1 MNRKNIIIQLG
12 IVLAIILVANLIS
25 NELYFRLDFTEDN
38 RYTFSEATKEVID
51 ELNGVITVKAYFSED
66 LPPQLMKNRQD
77 FQDQLVEYENRSQ
90 GNIVFEFVNPN
101 ENEEAE
107 RDAQQNGVSPV
118 MINVTERDQVQQMRA
133 YMGAVLK
140 MDDRTEVIPLVQ
152 PGAAMEYAITT
163 AIKKVSIADKPK
175 LGLIQGYGE
184 PTLQAL
190 PQLMD
195 QLSVLYKVEPFRLRD
210 TAAVPGYYRAL
221 IWINPKDSVSTGD
234 FAKLDRYLNQGG
246 GIFIAH
252 SCVEGD
258 LQQGLLSK
266 TTDVGLKGWLGRK
279 GLVLGDQFVVDAQCA
294 SVNVQQRQGFFTINS
309 QVEFPFFP
317 MVNNF
322 ADHAITSGLES
333 VMFPFVSPLSF
344 SSSDTSWAQVPLVYS
359 SENSGLITPP
369 SYIDIQKKWAQ
380 RDFPQG
386 AQILVAGLD
395 NGNARVGVAA
405 NGTFCVNGEGQRPQQ
420 QNQDNINLASNMID
434 WIADD
439 TGLIDLRTKGITSRP
454 LESVE
459 DSSKAMI
466 KYGNVF
472 APILLILIYAFIRK
486 QMNQRKRQ
494 KWMQGNYE

>member
-184 PTLQAL
+184 PTIQAL

-221 IWINPKDSVSTGD
+221 IWINPKDSVSAGD

-252 SCVEGD
+252 SSVEGD

-395 NGNARVGVAA
+395 NGKARVGVAA

>member
-38 RYTFSEATKEVID
+38 RYTFSDATREVID

-184 PTLQAL
+184 PSLQAL
-190 PQLMD
+190 PQMMD
-195 QLSVLYKVEPFRLRD
+195 QLSVLYNVEPFRLRD

-221 IWINPKDSVSTGD
+221 IWINPKDSVNQAD
-234 FAKLDRYLNQGG
+234 FAKLDRYLSQGG
-246 GIFIAH
+246 GVFVAH
-252 SCVEGD
+252 SSVEGD
-258 LQQGLLSK
+258 LQQGLLSR
-266 TTDVGLKGWLGRK
+266 TTDVGLKGWLATK

-309 QVEFPFFP
+309 QVEFPYFP
-317 MVNNF
+317 TVNNF

-344 SSSDTSWAQVPLVYS
+344 NNRDTSWTQVPLVYS
-359 SENSGLITPP
+359 SENSGIVTPP
-369 SYIDIQKKWAQ
+369 SYIDIQKKWSKG
-380 RDFPQG
+380 DFPQG

-395 NGNARVGVAA
+395 NGMARIGVAA

-459 DSSKAMI
+459 DSTKAMI

-494 KWMQGNYE
+494 KWMQGNFE

>member
-210 TAAVPGYYRAL
+210 TAEVPGYYRAL
-221 IWINPKDSVSTGD
+221 IWINPKDSVSAGD

-252 SCVEGD
+252 SSVEGD

-380 RDFPQG
+380 RDFPQS

-395 NGNARVGVAA
+395 NGKARVGVAA